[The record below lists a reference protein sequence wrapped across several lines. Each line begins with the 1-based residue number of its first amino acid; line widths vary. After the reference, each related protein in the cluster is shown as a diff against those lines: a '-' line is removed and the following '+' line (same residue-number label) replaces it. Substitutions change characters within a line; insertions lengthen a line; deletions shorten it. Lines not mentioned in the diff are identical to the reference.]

1 MSIQQKLL
9 QLKEDGQDYE
19 FYPTTNEILAALEK
33 DLLKVGLA
41 DGAGRYWCNDTEG
54 FSVNTNYEKNQPIHT
69 LNVQSFLEIGA
80 GDGRVIDYL
89 FGHGSQKINIKNKLG
104 IELARA
110 QADDLIRRGIGI
122 IGRDYFETVL
132 IDKQYTVVFSN
143 PPYSIFIEWC
153 IKLLK
158 EVNAAVIYLVL
169 PERWKDDSALKQLA
183 ESKGDVEI
191 IGSFDFLHAD
201 RPARAKVD
209 LIRIHRKN
217 REKKDSF
224 ETWIEENIGKF
235 EVAEEVPEMAEEAE
249 EKRDNVEERS
259 GDKIRVLVENYRA
272 DMQHMMTTFQALGKI
287 DFKLLAQLKLDKKCI
302 VEVVRSDIK
311 SLKNRY
317 WQAAF
322 DLLKPIN
329 SRLTYKTRKK
339 MLTDIEWFA
348 DLDFSEANLYSIMV
362 WVIENGNKHIK
373 DQLLQVYDDLTNFE
387 GVRAYKSNDKWLN
400 DHWRYGKTGLPAKYL
415 LDYRLVVSIGYR
427 FSKYEWDKMNNA
439 IADLAVVADTL
450 GFKNKGV
457 NNFEKDGKAKYC
469 YADDDTVLFEYKCY
483 QNNNVHFKL
492 KKELQQA
499 LNIEAGKLHGWLKNP
514 ADIVS
519 EFEVTQE
526 QAERWFAG
534 GSLQLLGKNSPLL
547 IGFTGE
553 NK

>member
-1 MSIQQKLL
+1 MSVQQRVL
-9 QLKEDGQDYE
+9 QLKEDNQDYE

-33 DLLKVGLA
+33 DLLKIGFA
-41 DGAGRYWCNDTEG
+41 DGAGRYWRNDTTG
-54 FSVNTNYEKNQPIHT
+54 FKVDTNYNNQQAIHT
-69 LNVQSFLEIGA
+69 LSVESFLDVGS

-89 FGHGSQKINIKNKLG
+89 YGHGSQKINIKNKLG

-143 PPYSIFIEWC
+143 PPYSIFTEWC

-169 PERWKDDSALKQLA
+169 PERWKDDGALKQLA

-224 ETWIEENIGKF
+224 ETWIEENIGRF
-235 EVAEEVPEMAEEAE
+235 EIAEEVPEVAEEAE

-259 GDKIRVLVENYRA
+259 ADKIRVLVENYRA
-272 DMQHMMTTFQALGKI
+272 DMQHMMTTFKALGEI
-287 DFKLLAQLKLDKKCI
+287 DFKLLAQLKLDKKGI
-302 VEVVRSDIK
+302 IEVVRSDIK
-311 SLKNRY
+311 NLKNRY

-329 SRLTYKTRKK
+329 SRLTHKTREK
-339 MLTDIEWFA
+339 MLTNIKWFA

-362 WVIENGNKHIK
+362 WVIENANNYMKE
-373 DQLLQVYDDLTNFE
+373 QLLQIYDDLTNFE
-387 GVRAYKSNDKWLN
+387 GVRAYKSNDKWIN
-400 DHWRYGKTGLPAKYL
+400 DNWRYGKTGLPEKYQ
-415 LDYRLVVSIGYR
+415 LDKRIVVNAGYKL
-427 FSKYEWDKMNNA
+427 SKYEWERTNNA

-450 GFKNKGV
+450 GFKNKGIQDLD
-457 NNFEKDGKAKYC
+457 KDGKAKYC
-469 YADDDTVLFEYKCY
+469 YAEDDTVVFEYKCF

-519 EFEVTQE
+519 EFEVSQE

>member
-41 DGAGRYWCNDTEG
+41 DGAGRYWRNDTEG

-143 PPYSIFIEWC
+143 PPYSIFTEWC

-259 GDKIRVLVENYRA
+259 TDKIRVLVENYRA
-272 DMQHMMTTFQALGKI
+272 DMQHMMTTFQELGKI
-287 DFKLLAQLKLDKKCI
+287 DFKLLAQLKLDKKGI
-302 VEVVRSDIK
+302 IEVVRSDIK

-329 SRLTYKTRKK
+329 SRLTYKTREK
-339 MLTDIEWFA
+339 MLTDIKWFA

-373 DQLLQVYDDLTNFE
+373 DQLLQVYEDLTNFE

-400 DHWRYGKTGLPAKYL
+400 DHWRYGKTGLPSKYS

-457 NNFEKDGKAKYC
+457 NDFEKDGKAKYC

-547 IGFTGE
+547 IGFGE